1 MRIFLIGWDESVD
14 GLVDVARSLEE
25 RFHEIIYWVAESEK
39 IKKRKA
45 EFPNTIFHNIDDALA
60 NIPAQDINSSEF
72 SPVGE
77 DLINKCSE
85 AELTVLT
92 MMNKKY
98 ESLLI
103 DERKHFYYEL
113 LRYWNGIITKLKP
126 DVIIF
131 PVAPHTVYDFVI
143 YSLAKLLNIKTVMF
157 ETTWVGDRLIVLN
170 DFVKGSIKLKESVE
184 NLQKSSDSF
193 DNLSNDIRSYY
204 ELQQNPRNDST
215 PSYSRDWKQGYSG
228 INLFA
233 RKLRVV
239 ARAMRDGS
247 IFNKIFSRIA
257 RKLKGDLKTEYLKLQ
272 IKPDFNYK
280 YIYVPLNY
288 QPERTTS
295 PQGGVFVDQLL
306 MIEILSYSVPDDW
319 VIYVKEHPTQ
329 WMPRGTIYFSYR
341 YRGYYKSISKL
352 KNVKIIPVG
361 VDTYKA
367 INNSQAVATVTGTA
381 GWEAVLRSKPAVVFG
396 YPWYQHCHGVFSVND
411 VELCKRAIKE
421 IKNGFSVN
429 QNEIINYL
437 AGLSKASMHG
447 YLDLQGEKVSSLTRE
462 ENTKNILR
470 VLINEI
476 ES

>member
-14 GLVDVARSLEE
+14 GMIDVARGLEK
-25 RFHEIIYWVAESEK
+25 RSHEIVYWVAESEK

-45 EFPNTIFHNIDDALA
+45 EFPNTIFHNLDDALA
-60 NIPAQDINSSEF
+60 GIPPCEMSGSEF

-77 DLINKCSE
+77 DLIKKCSV

-113 LRYWNGIITKLKP
+113 LRYWNGVITKFKP

-184 NLQKSSDSF
+184 NLQESSYSF
-193 DNLSNDIRSYY
+193 NNLSSDIRSYY
-204 ELQQNPRNDST
+204 KLQRNLKDDSM
-215 PSYSRDWKQGYSG
+215 PPYERDLRQGYYG
-228 INLFA
+228 INLLA

-247 IFNKIFSRIA
+247 IFNKTFSRIA

-272 IKPDFNYK
+272 VEPDFNRK
-280 YIYVPLNY
+280 YIYIPLNY

-295 PQGGVFVDQLL
+295 PQGGIFVDQLL
-306 MIEILSYSVPDDW
+306 MIEMLSYSIPDDW

-341 YRGYYKSISKL
+341 YKGYYEAVSKL
-352 KNVKIIPVG
+352 KNVKIIPID
-361 VDTYKA
+361 VDTYTA

-381 GWEAVLRSKPAVVFG
+381 GWEAVLRSKPAIVFG

-429 QNEIINYL
+429 QKEVVNYL
-437 AGLSKASMHG
+437 AGLSKASIHG
-447 YLDLQGEKVSSLTRE
+447 YLDMQGEKVSLLIGE
-462 ENTKNILR
+462 ENTNNILR
-470 VLINEI
+470 ALINEI